1 MAWDLV
7 HIRLIEREYM
17 TKLVDNVRY
26 AIHML
31 LTFDNE
37 LKEILQINPIEQIAL
52 GNGIAIPK
60 LKNNWLNNMDDI
72 YEKIKGKENEGK
84 RQQTFAT
91 RDILSLCR
99 ETEEELKELC
109 DKI

>member
-1 MAWDLV
+1 M
-7 HIRLIEREYM
+7 
-17 TKLVDNVRY
+17 DNVRY

-31 LTFDNE
+31 LTFDNG

>member
-1 MAWDLV
+1 MA
-7 HIRLIEREYM
+7 
-17 TKLVDNVRY
+17 
-26 AIHML
+26 L
-31 LTFDNE
+31 LF
-37 LKEILQINPIEQIAL
+37 Q
-52 GNGIAIPK
+52 
-60 LKNNWLNNMDDI
+60 NNWLNNMDDI